1 MSLFFSLHVH
11 AAIHL
16 DDLSANIT
24 AHVAGEEGCHID
36 VVVKCLL
43 VKKIALLRLHR
54 RVTDHTC
61 SASDEGDRLVT
72 AVLEMLQDHEEV
84 ELDLVEIVANAEPP
98 VCKIMDFNKHLFDLK
113 QKQKDAKKKQ
123 HQVQVK
129 EIKLRPGTDV
139 GDYNIKLRAIL
150 RFLEEGNKVK
160 ITLRFRGREMAHQQ
174 LGLAQL
180 QKVEADVLD
189 FQSL

>member
-1 MSLFFSLHVH
+1 M
-11 AAIHL
+11 
-16 DDLSANIT
+16 N
-24 AHVAGEEGCHID
+24 
-36 VVVKCLL
+36 
-43 VKKIALLRLHR
+43 
-54 RVTDHTC
+54 
-61 SASDEGDRLVT
+61 DEIRAKEVRLVG
-72 AVLEMLQDHEEV
+72 AEGEQKGIVSLAEALRAAEEV
-84 ELDLVEIVANAEPP
+84 DLDLVEIVANAEPP

-129 EIKLRPGTDV
+129 EIKLRPGTDI

-174 LGLAQL
+174 LGLAQF
-180 QKVEADVLD
+180 QKIEADVAEFGVIEQAPKMEGRQMGMLIGPKKKK
-189 FQSL
+189 

>member
-1 MSLFFSLHVH
+1 M
-11 AAIHL
+11 
-16 DDLSANIT
+16 N
-24 AHVAGEEGCHID
+24 
-36 VVVKCLL
+36 
-43 VKKIALLRLHR
+43 
-54 RVTDHTC
+54 
-61 SASDEGDRLVT
+61 DEIRAKEVRLVDENGEQKGIVSL
-72 AVLEMLQDHEEV
+72 ADALRAAESVD
-84 ELDLVEIVANAEPP
+84 LDLVEIVANAEPP

-113 QKQKDAKKKQ
+113 QKQQDAKKKQ

-129 EIKLRPGTDV
+129 EIKLRPGTDI

-180 QKVEADVLD
+180 QKVEADVIEYGTVEQAPKMEGRQMGMLIGPKRKK
-189 FQSL
+189 